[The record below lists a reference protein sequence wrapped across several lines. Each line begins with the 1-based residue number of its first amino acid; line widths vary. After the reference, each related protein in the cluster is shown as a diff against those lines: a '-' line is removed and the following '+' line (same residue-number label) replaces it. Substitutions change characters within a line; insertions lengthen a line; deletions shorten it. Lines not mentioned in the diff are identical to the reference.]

1 MNIFLML
8 KKWDF
13 LRDFYSLFEGVE
25 CRIIDVGRPS
35 LVLSVLLFFRLFSA
49 SAASQMASAE
59 LLIPSASDEESLQLL
74 TFIFLQKNKWIYLVN
89 RMRYKGGR
97 VISQLVISELYVI
110 KYGTYTYKYLQHRFG
125 EWKIAWLNILKK
137 KMWETI
143 Y

>member
-1 MNIFLML
+1 ML

-74 TFIFLQKNKWIYLVN
+74 TFIFLQKNKIN
-89 RMRYKGGR
+89 ES
-97 VISQLVISELYVI
+97 I
-110 KYGTYTYKYLQHRFG
+110 
-125 EWKIAWLNILKK
+125 
-137 KMWETI
+137 
-143 Y
+143 